1 MQRILAEARNPS
13 RAYHSPTG
21 ELQETERFLGLQIQ
35 VASKQGGASVPGPS
49 HPRLGS
55 LCVAASVNEP
65 FWVSSAWAGLGK
77 H

>member
-1 MQRILAEARNPS
+1 MP
-13 RAYHSPTG
+13 
-21 ELQETERFLGLQIQ
+21 GL
-35 VASKQGGASVPGPS
+35 S

-55 LCVAASVNEP
+55 LCVAGSVNEP